1 MYYSHQKKQIRVQ
14 NRRSFFLLLGKL
26 SIFSVIGWRL
36 FNIQILDSAKYR
48 TLSKNNQINIKILYP
63 VRGEIKDR
71 NGNVIATNK
80 KVYDLYVIPEQTESL
95 NETLNNLNN
104 FINFDFEKKRK
115 IILLSKKVK
124 KFESIKIEEN
134 LNWGKLELIEANKN
148 HLSGLYLQEDY
159 QRIYPQHKY
168 FSHILGYI
176 NQPSLDDLSLPFIS
190 KMPRLDIGKTGVEKF
205 FNEHLIGKA
214 GNKEVEVNS
223 SGKVVRE
230 ISISPSKKGQ
240 NISISI
246 DQRLQKFLYFELEKH
261 KAGSIVV
268 LNIKTGEILSMVSI
282 PAFDP
287 NLIIKKP
294 NKSYWQSLLKDP
306 LSPLTNRSIQ
316 GLYAPGST
324 FKMIV
329 ALAALKHKVINHS
342 ETHFCAGKIEFG
354 DRLFHCWK
362 KKGHGLMNI
371 ENAIKE
377 SCDVFFYELSK
388 KIGIDR
394 IAQMANAFGLG
405 EKYQIG
411 LESVK
416 QGIVPS
422 KKWKK
427 EILQESWYEGE
438 TLITGIGQGY
448 LLTTPLQ
455 LAVMTA
461 RIASNGKKIEPTL
474 SKRKEKKIFDKIP
487 NINNHIDL
495 INKALFK
502 VVNERKGTANKSKS
516 LEYSFS
522 GKTGTSQVKEITI
535 EERESEDY
543 KKKDIEWKNEDHALF
558 VGYMPSENPKFAI
571 SVVLEH
577 AGSGASTA
585 APIAKRT
592 FDYIYNQKI

>member
-1 MYYSHQKKQIRVQ
+1 MYYSQQKKQMAVQ

-26 SIFSVIGWRL
+26 SVFSVIGWRL

-71 NGNVIATNK
+71 NENIIAGNK
-80 KVYDLYVIPEQTESL
+80 KVYDLYVIPEQTENL

-134 LNWGKLELIEANKN
+134 LNWEQLELIEANKH
-148 HLSGLYLQEDY
+148 HLSGLHLQEDY

-176 NQPSLDDLSLPFIS
+176 SQPSLDDLNLPFIS

-223 SGKVVRE
+223 SGKIIRE

-268 LNIKTGEILSMVSI
+268 LNIKTGEILSMASI
-282 PAFDP
+282 PAYDP

-294 NKSYWQSLLKDP
+294 NKDYWQSLLNHP

-329 ALAALKHKVINHS
+329 ALAALQHKVINHS
-342 ETHFCAGKIEFG
+342 ETHFCSGKIEFG

-394 IAQMANAFGLG
+394 IAQMAKEFGLG

-411 LESVK
+411 LESEK

-427 EILQESWYEGE
+427 EKLQENWYDGE

-474 SKRKEKKIFDKIP
+474 SKRKEKKIFDTIP
-487 NINNHIDL
+487 NINSHIDL
-495 INKALFK
+495 INKSLFK
-502 VVNERKGTANKSKS
+502 VVNEQKGTANKSKS

-558 VGYMPSENPKFAI
+558 VGYTPSENPKYAI
-571 SVVLEH
+571 AVVIEH